1 MSDESAL
8 ADLVAACR
16 AAPKSPALVRAL
28 MAEAA
33 SGEHAA
39 VAFVYLE
46 DADPTSFEAELRRTV
61 ADFLTEG
68 GRDEAARRWRP
79 EALRAVGG
87 GEGDGAV
94 VVDLGQRRERGAQF
108 AEPPQAER
116 LTFADVGGLEDVK
129 QQIRRRIIAPLEKPG
144 LFSAF
149 KRRAGGGL
157 LFYGPPGCGKTMLA
171 QAAAGEAH
179 VSFLSVRIPDIL
191 DRWLGESEKHIAA
204 AFTEAK
210 ARKPAILFFDE
221 IEALAARRRDGDH
234 NHTASMVSTFLSE
247 FDGLAAASDALLV
260 VAATNVPWMID
271 TAFRRPGRFDRVLFV
286 PPPDREARLYILRR
300 LLEGQPTAPGLDMER
315 YAAGT
320 SGFSGADLLNLVE
333 TAIDLAIDDS
343 LVGDEPTPLARKHF
357 DAAMSEV
364 KPTTAEWLAT
374 ARNYAKYAN
383 EGGQYD
389 EVLAFLGKH
398 AR

>member
-46 DADPTSFEAELRRTV
+46 GADPTSFEAELRRTV

-87 GEGDGAV
+87 GEGDGAGGG
-94 VVDLGQRRERGAQF
+94 DLGQRRDRAAQS

-144 LFSAF
+144 LFTAF

-171 QAAAGEAH
+171 RAA
-179 VSFLSVRIPDIL
+179 
-191 DRWLGESEKHIAA
+191 
-204 AFTEAK
+204 
-210 ARKPAILFFDE
+210 
-221 IEALAARRRDGDH
+221 
-234 NHTASMVSTFLSE
+234 
-247 FDGLAAASDALLV
+247 
-260 VAATNVPWMID
+260 
-271 TAFRRPGRFDRVLFV
+271 
-286 PPPDREARLYILRR
+286 
-300 LLEGQPTAPGLDMER
+300 
-315 YAAGT
+315 
-320 SGFSGADLLNLVE
+320 
-333 TAIDLAIDDS
+333 
-343 LVGDEPTPLARKHF
+343 
-357 DAAMSEV
+357 
-364 KPTTAEWLAT
+364 
-374 ARNYAKYAN
+374 
-383 EGGQYD
+383 
-389 EVLAFLGKH
+389 
-398 AR
+398 